1 MTQNELIA
9 EIQDVLSKPM
19 TKTDIK
25 EVLVALAEVTA
36 HKVGLDE
43 QVLIPNLVQISGV
56 TRAARTGFN
65 PRTKEKTVIPEQ
77 RVVKC
82 RPAGR
87 LKNVFAE

>member
-56 TRAARTGFN
+56 TRSARTGIN
-65 PRTKEKTVIPEQ
+65 PQTKERFTVPEK